1 MALLAVLEFG
11 DNSTKRYYKQY
22 LLTDLRLMFNRS
34 YNVIPTGKIRC
45 EGMEITVVAP
55 YKNDLSMFEW
65 FLQNSTHSG
74 RIVISLTGDSTD
86 SESKAQ
92 EIYFEDAK
100 CASLS
105 EKYQVDNLRN
115 RQLKVSI
122 VSEKIEMGSV
132 TFKCL

>member
-1 MALLAVLEFG
+1 
-11 DNSTKRYYKQY
+11 
-22 LLTDLRLMFNRS
+22 
-34 YNVIPTGKIRC
+34 
-45 EGMEITVVAP
+45 MEITVVAP
-55 YKNDLSMFEW
+55 HKNDLSMFEW

-132 TFKCL
+132 TFKCM